1 MSPKSDASQ
10 VKFNLLFKNHPLPMW
25 IYDIQSLAFLEVN
38 DAAVKKYGYSHK
50 KFLTLT
56 LKDIGLKEDVS
67 RLIKDVSKKRP
78 ALQQS
83 GDWRHKLKSGKIIDV
98 EITSHTIKYNGRKAA
113 LVTAKDI
120 TDKKLAEE
128 KINKLNKVYA
138 VLSEVNQTI
147 VRIRDAKKLF
157 KNICRIAVEK
167 GGYVMAWIGMIDKKE
182 NKVKVIASAGVTKDY
197 LKKINIDLNDKKR
210 SGGPTGLAVKT
221 GKHVISNNIEEDK
234 RMLPWRKDAIKYGY
248 KSSASFPIKLFGKVV
263 GSFSLYSSQELF
275 FNHEE
280 IKLLHEMVKDLS
292 FALEFIKEENIKREA
307 EEALRESEENLSI
320 TLHSIGDAVITTDN
334 KGIINKMNPTAEKL
348 CGWKINGVK
357 GKHLNE
363 VFRIINA
370 DSRLAVE
377 SPFEKVIKTGKV
389 IGLANHTVLT
399 SRDGK
404 ERNIADSAAPIKDAN
419 GKIKGVVLVFS
430 DVTGAY
436 ETRKKLER
444 NEQLLQE
451 SQKIARLGNYTW
463 DLSKGFWT
471 SSDIL
476 DDIFGIDKNY
486 IRSLEGWVAI
496 VHPDFREM
504 MNNYVIE
511 DVIGKRKS
519 FDKEYKIV
527 RIKDGK
533 ELWVHGLGELEFDN
547 KKQPVR
553 LKGTI
558 SDITKRKLVEEALIK
573 SRKEFKSYFDSGSIG
588 LSVTAPDKTWLEINQ
603 RLCKMLGY
611 TRKELIGLTWDLIT
625 YPEDISK
632 NLNLFQQA
640 LDGKID
646 NYEMDKRFI
655 RKDGRII
662 YVTLSVVCQRNDD
675 RTVNHFLSSYND
687 ITERKQAEEAL
698 QKSENELRVILE
710 STADGILA
718 VDQNG
723 KIIKTN
729 KRFAEFWKIPKTLI
743 NLGDDEAL
751 LKFVLDQL
759 LNPEQF
765 LNKVH
770 QLYNTSDEDLD
781 TLIFKDGRV
790 FERYST
796 PLLME
801 DKISGRVWSFRDITQ
816 QNRADASLRKS
827 EERFRNLVE
836 NINEVFYISN
846 REGKIE
852 YCSPN
857 SFTSIGYSLQD
868 ILGKSYL
875 RLIAPIDRRMVADY
889 YLEQTFNGSSDSVL
903 EFRVRCKDGTIIW
916 VEQITHF
923 VRDATGNVV
932 EYRNVARN
940 ISDRKQAESKLQN
953 ERLLLRTL
961 IDNIPDSIYLK
972 DLTLRKTLA
981 NAADV
986 RYAGTKLELEVL
998 GKTDFEVYPKELAEK
1013 FFADDQSVI
1022 QTGIPVLNR
1031 EEYIIDDKKQLR
1043 WLLSSK
1049 LPLRDKDGRIIGLV
1063 GIGRDITT
1071 HKQAEEELRKS
1082 KEDLQKFFDDDLS
1095 AVYISTPAGQLLDCN
1110 KAFLNIFGFKSKQEA
1125 LAFPIVKLYPAPSER
1140 NRFIEFIKKH
1150 KKIENFERE
1159 LVSFDGRIIY
1169 TFESAIAEFNNANEL
1184 IRIRGYIVDITKRK
1198 IAEVE
1203 LTKLSRA
1210 VEQSPASV
1218 VITNQNGDIEYVN
1231 KKFCEVT
1238 GYSMVEVLGKN
1249 PNILKSGYHDKAF
1262 YEDFWNKILSGKE
1275 YQCEMRNKKKNGELY
1290 WESALISPL
1299 LNSEGDITHFV
1310 AVKEDITEK
1319 KMMVE
1324 ELITAIEK
1332 SESANKLKDAFI
1344 ANMSHEI
1351 RTPLNGILGLSEII
1365 RDMYAGHIQEEDKE
1379 LFAGIEHSSKRIIR
1393 TIDMILN
1400 YSRIQTGDFPVA
1412 YRKIELSSIC
1422 DNLVKEFFNSSK
1434 SKSLKFSFE
1443 NRCSKSTSIFAD
1455 EYSITHAVSNLID
1468 NAIKYTNK
1476 GFVEVIL
1483 YNGEDDE
1490 ILLDVKDSGIG
1501 ISEDYIQHIFEPYQQ
1516 EQMGYGRAY
1525 EGIGLG
1531 LPMVKKFLLLNN
1543 ASITVNSTKE
1553 KGTIFTVNFG
1563 KPIYQHDEKMT
1574 EEKIIKNISIPEGKN
1589 MPLVL
1594 IVEDDKI
1601 NQSTIKR
1608 FIERSYR
1615 TIITDSS
1622 NEAIELLKNTKVD
1635 IILMDFS
1642 IKGDMNGLELT
1653 KVLKASKEYS
1663 KIPVIALTAHAFES
1677 DRANAMNAGCDE
1689 YLSKPFSRNALL
1701 DTIGKFV
1708 L

>member
-38 DAAVKKYGYSHK
+38 DAAVKIYGYSRK

-56 LKDIGLKEDVS
+56 LKDIRPKEDVS
-67 RLIKDVSKKRP
+67 RFIKDVSKKRP

-83 GDWRHKLKSGKIIDV
+83 GDWRHKLKSGKIIYV

-167 GGYVMAWIGMIDKKE
+167 GGYVMAWIGMIETKE

-248 KSSASFPIKLFGKVV
+248 KSSASFPIKVFGKVV
-263 GSFSLYSSQELF
+263 GSLTLYSSQELF
-275 FNHEE
+275 FNDEE
-280 IKLLHEMVKDLS
+280 IKLLDEMAMDLS
-292 FALEFIKEENIKREA
+292 FALEFIEEEKERREA

-320 TLHSIGDAVITTDN
+320 TLHSIGDAVISTN
-334 KGIINKMNPTAEKL
+334 NRGIISKMNPTAEKL
-348 CGWKINGVK
+348 CGWKLNGVK

-389 IGLANHTVLT
+389 IGLANHTVLI

-404 ERNIADSAAPIKDAN
+404 ERNIADSAAPIKDTN

-430 DVTGAY
+430 DVTEAY
-436 ETRKKLER
+436 KTRKKLER

-511 DVIGKRKS
+511 DVIGKRKK
-519 FDKEYKIV
+519 FDKEYKIL
-527 RIKDGK
+527 RIKDG
-533 ELWVHGLGELEFDN
+533 EVRWVHGLGELELDN
-547 KKQPVR
+547 RKQPVR

-558 SDITKRKLVEEALIK
+558 SDITEHKR
-573 SRKEFKSYFDSGSIG
+573 
-588 LSVTAPDKTWLEINQ
+588 
-603 RLCKMLGY
+603 
-611 TRKELIGLTWDLIT
+611 
-625 YPEDISK
+625 
-632 NLNLFQQA
+632 
-640 LDGKID
+640 
-646 NYEMDKRFI
+646 
-655 RKDGRII
+655 
-662 YVTLSVVCQRNDD
+662 
-675 RTVNHFLSSYND
+675 
-687 ITERKQAEEAL
+687 AEEVL
-698 QKSENELRVILE
+698 SEMEMELTAILE

-729 KRFAEFWKIPKTLI
+729 KRFAELWKIPKTLI

-770 QLYNTSDEDLD
+770 RLYNTSDEDLD

-801 DKISGRVWSFRDITQ
+801 DKISGRIWSFRDITQ

-846 REGKIE
+846 GEGKIE

-868 ILGKSYL
+868 ILGKSYI
-875 RLIAPIDRRMVADY
+875 RLIAPIDRRLVVDH
-889 YLEQTFNGSSDSVL
+889 YLEQTLNGSSDSVL
-903 EFRVRCKDGTIIW
+903 EFRVRRKDGTIIW

-940 ISDRKQAESKLQN
+940 INDRKQAEEALRESYQFIEGIINTIPVRVFWKNKNLVYLGCNEIFARDAGFIDPMEIIGKDDYQMVWHDQAELYRADDLSVIDTGRSKLLIEELQTTSEGN
-953 ERLLLRTL
+953 NITLLT
-961 IDNIPDSIYLK
+961 
-972 DLTLRKTLA
+972 
-981 NAADV
+981 
-986 RYAGTKLELEVL
+986 
-998 GKTDFEVYPKELAEK
+998 
-1013 FFADDQSVI
+1013 
-1022 QTGIPVLNR
+1022 
-1031 EEYIIDDKKQLR
+1031 
-1043 WLLSSK
+1043 SK
-1049 LPLRDKDGRIIGLV
+1049 IPLRNINGEIV
-1063 GIGRDITT
+1063 GILGTYLDITER
-1071 HKQAEEELRKS
+1071 KQAEEELRKS

-1095 AVYISTPAGQLLDCN
+1095 ADYISTPAGQLLDCN

-1125 LAFPIVKLYPAPSER
+1125 LAFPIEKLYPLPSER

-1159 LVSFDGRIIY
+1159 LVSFDGRIIS
-1169 TFESAIAEFNNANEL
+1169 TIESAIAEFNDANEF

-1262 YEDFWNKILSGKE
+1262 YENFWNKILSGKE

-1365 RDMYAGHIQEEDKE
+1365 RDMYAGHIHEEDKE

-1412 YRKIELSSIC
+1412 YRKIELFSIC

-1483 YNGEDDE
+1483 YNGEDDD

-1543 ASITVNSTKE
+1543 ASIAVNSTKE

-1689 YLSKPFSRNALL
+1689 YLAKPFSRNALL